1 MLDTMAL
8 TRAFLRNQTDNGAV
22 KSVTGLLSW
31 PLLSTQN
38 NGKSKGNP
46 VLRSLKRFGSSI
58 GILNASLPDSER
70 NEAITSTYLS
80 VASGRKT

>member
-31 PLLSTQN
+31 PKLDLLCYQPKTT
-38 NGKSKGNP
+38 GNP
-46 VLRSLKRFGSSI
+46 KETRYYAASSGSVRR
-58 GILNASLPDSER
+58 LA
-70 NEAITSTYLS
+70 Y
-80 VASGRKT
+80 